1 LYVFLTSVFVLAAD
15 MISKYLIQKF
25 MDPYES
31 IPILKNIFHLTYV
44 QNTGGAFSIL
54 EGHTSLL
61 VFVSSMV
68 ILAMI
73 YILIKNPIRER
84 AFGIVM
90 AMILGGA
97 VGNLADR
104 LRYGYVVDF
113 LDFRIWPVFN
123 IADCFVVIGV
133 LILAYLIIFHPEFQ
147 SLSDKT
153 GGKS

>member
-1 LYVFLTSVFVLAAD
+1 MYVFLTSVFVLAAD

-44 QNTGGAFSIL
+44 QNTGGGFSIL

-73 YILIKNPIRER
+73 YILIKPYQRKS
-84 AFGIVM
+84 FGIVM

-113 LDFRIWPVFN
+113 DF
-123 IADCFVVIGV
+123 GYG
-133 LILAYLIIFHPEFQ
+133 LYLI
-147 SLSDKT
+147 
-153 GGKS
+153 